1 MTSPIV
7 IDSGVLVASVVE
19 ETYSK
24 QADALLSWIKAQDLI
39 IVAPILLRYEVVAT
53 LRKLTHRGTIKAED
67 GIHLI
72 REALNTPIQWV
83 LDEALL
89 ERAYALATEHGLPT
103 AYDAQYLAVAER
115 LGCAFWTFDK
125 RLFNTVHEKLNW
137 VHYVAHFSP
146 PNVSSAGAE
155 STQEVSEP
163 GDES

>member
-7 IDSGVLVASVVE
+7 IDSGVLAASVVE

-24 QADALLSWIKAQDLI
+24 QADALLSWIKAQDLV

-53 LRKLTHRGTIKAED
+53 LRKLTHRGTIKADD
-67 GIHLI
+67 GISLI

-89 ERAYALATEHGLPT
+89 ERAYLLATEHGLPT

-115 LGCAFWTFDK
+115 LDCDFWTFDK
-125 RLFNTVHEKLNW
+125 RLFNTVHEKLDW
-137 VHYVAHFSP
+137 VHYVVNFSP
-146 PNVSSAGAE
+146 PTVSKPDGE
-155 STQEVSEP
+155 SSSESH
-163 GDES
+163 DES